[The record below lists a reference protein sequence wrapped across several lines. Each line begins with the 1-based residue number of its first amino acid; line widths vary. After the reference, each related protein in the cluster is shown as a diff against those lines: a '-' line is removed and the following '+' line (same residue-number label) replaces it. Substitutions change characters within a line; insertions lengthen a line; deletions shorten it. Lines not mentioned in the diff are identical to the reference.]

1 LHCTS
6 ALLAPRLGR
15 EEFVS
20 NSTLAH
26 LAQQE
31 RTRREILHKSDLIP
45 PLPDVVVRV
54 MGLLNKADTDPSQL
68 ESHLR
73 FDQVLV
79 AKMLGMVNSPF
90 YGLRNRIG
98 TVRDAIMVLGFR
110 GLRSLILA
118 TSTAK
123 FLARDFRCYGFADR
137 GLWLHSIS
145 VAAGA
150 RTLTRKLGG
159 SLELAEHMFVAGLLH
174 DIGKMLLAPY
184 LAERRVA
191 VGPGQSCTEVE
202 RNAVGLDHTEAGALV
217 AAKWNIAPMVQEV
230 VKQHHASTA
239 ALEHTRETALVQVAN
254 AVACARAFGFALDH
268 VPEPHPVEPGL
279 AVLGVDG
286 AQWPDLHAEVV
297 ASMESALASMASFSS

>member
-1 LHCTS
+1 MVSVQSRTT
-6 ALLAPRLGR
+6 PGR
-15 EEFVS
+15 EQLVTH
-20 NSTLAH
+20 STLAH

-54 MGLLNKADTDPSQL
+54 MGLLNKAETDPAQL

-90 YGLRNRIG
+90 YGLRNRIN

-137 GLWLHSIS
+137 GLWLHSIA

-150 RTLTRKLGG
+150 RTLARRLGG
-159 SLELAEHMFVAGLLH
+159 TPELAEQMFVAGLLH

-184 LAERRVA
+184 LAERRATVA
-191 VGPGQSCTEVE
+191 PGQSAIDIE
-202 RNAVGLDHTEAGALV
+202 RSTIGIDHTEAGALV
-217 AAKWNIAPMVQEV
+217 AAKWNIATMVQEV
-230 VKQHHASTA
+230 VKQHHGDAVV
-239 ALEHTRETALVQVAN
+239 EHAREVAIVRTAN
-254 AVACARAFGFALDH
+254 AIACARGFGFAPDCAPPATPL
-268 VPEPHPVEPGL
+268 EPL
-279 AVLGVDG
+279 LSILGIDA
-286 AQWPDLHAEVV
+286 AQWNAMQPEIST
-297 ASMESALASMASFSS
+297 SMETALASMASFSS